1 MKATLE
7 FSLPEEQHEMQD
19 ALNGTRWRGLL
30 QNLEQ
35 SLKHHEGSAREA
47 RQLLNDMVVGES
59 LELFD

>member
-7 FSLPEEQHEMQD
+7 FSLPEEQTELQD

-30 QNLEQ
+30 QDLEQ

-47 RQLLNDMVVGES
+47 RQLLNDIVSGEG
-59 LELFD
+59 LDLFD